1 MKSKHAKME
10 TATVSGSSTG
20 NTTVFQS
27 GETSNNIT
35 TSVVRSIEEFSELH
49 DEWDELLMSS
59 KTESF
64 FLSWEWLYTWM
75 EIYAGPNTVQWVIV
89 SKKDNE
95 IIGIAPFYIDVE
107 NTKESRER
115 KVLRFIGTGEAEEDE
130 VCSYYLDII
139 ARNGYEKVVSQ
150 ATWDVINISGI
161 QWNEAIFPDLLEQ
174 SVMIQYF
181 LPIIKEK
188 GLSTSLE
195 NNGIRYCIELPGSLD
210 EYISTLS
217 KKRRKNIRLN
227 TNRIDKQGI
236 VKEYSAETLDEA
248 MVAFDTLKKLHE
260 VRWHKQGEKGVFAS
274 NSFTAF
280 HRNIM
285 KRLLDKGW
293 LDLRLLTLQD
303 EPISALYNI
312 KYKKTVFTYQS
323 GFNYPKF
330 SPGLYHDLVAIKDC
344 IETNYPNYDYLKGQG
359 QSYKSSL
366 RSTESQMYIMRIY
379 KSRRSYIYSIIKS
392 RMKEIVKKVRNHL
405 HS

>member
-195 NNGIRYCIELPGSLD
+195 NNGIR
-210 EYISTLS
+210 
-217 KKRRKNIRLN
+217 
-227 TNRIDKQGI
+227 
-236 VKEYSAETLDEA
+236 
-248 MVAFDTLKKLHE
+248 
-260 VRWHKQGEKGVFAS
+260 
-274 NSFTAF
+274 
-280 HRNIM
+280 
-285 KRLLDKGW
+285 
-293 LDLRLLTLQD
+293 
-303 EPISALYNI
+303 
-312 KYKKTVFTYQS
+312 
-323 GFNYPKF
+323 
-330 SPGLYHDLVAIKDC
+330 
-344 IETNYPNYDYLKGQG
+344 
-359 QSYKSSL
+359 
-366 RSTESQMYIMRIY
+366 
-379 KSRRSYIYSIIKS
+379 
-392 RMKEIVKKVRNHL
+392 
-405 HS
+405 